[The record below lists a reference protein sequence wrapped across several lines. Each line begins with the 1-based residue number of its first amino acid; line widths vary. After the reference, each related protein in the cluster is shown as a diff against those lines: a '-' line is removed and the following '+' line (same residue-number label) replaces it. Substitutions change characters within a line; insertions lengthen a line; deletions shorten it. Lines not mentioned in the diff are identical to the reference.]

1 MGKDTQIRGKGR
13 RGATNR
19 VLREFSAGGVVFR
32 AHGGKASN
40 YLFLIIQPKDTDRW
54 QFPKGHLDNGESSE
68 SAALREVLEEGGVSA
83 RIIQKIGVQQYFFI
97 WDKKRI
103 FKTVTFFLMQYVDGD
118 PKKHD
123 NEVQEAVFLSFEES
137 LEKLTFAKDKNILK
151 KAKALLE
158 GEIQPTLI

>member
-1 MGKDTQIRGKGR
+1 MGKDTQTRGKGR

-32 AHGGKASN
+32 DLDGKPSN
-40 YLFLIIQPKDTDRW
+40 FLFLIIQPKDTDRW

-68 SAALREVLEEGGVSA
+68 PAALREVFEEGGVLA
-83 RIIQKIGVQQYFFI
+83 RIIQKIGVQQYFFV

-103 FKTVTFFLMQYVDGD
+103 FKTVTFFLMEYVDGD
-118 PKKHD
+118 PNNHD
-123 NEVQEAVFLSFEES
+123 SEVEEAVFLPFNEA
-137 LEKLTFAKDKNILK
+137 LEKLTFVKDKNILK
-151 KAKALLE
+151 KAKALIE